1 MAKMT
6 RCIVCKKCKFPELKC
21 EIYENGIP
29 HDIVNEISDCEHYER
44 RPFANYPDDDLLTA
58 KGR

>member
-6 RCIVCKKCKFPELKC
+6 KCIVCKKCKFPELKC

-29 HDIVNEISDCEHYER
+29 HDLVNEISDCKHYEQK
-44 RPFANYPDDDLLTA
+44 PFVNYPDDDLPMA

>member
-1 MAKMT
+1 MASMS

-21 EIYENGIP
+21 EIYANGIP
-29 HDIVNEISDCEHYER
+29 HDIVNEIADCKHYER
-44 RPFANYPDDDLLTA
+44 KPFTNPSGDDLPIA

>member
-29 HDIVNEISDCEHYER
+29 HDIVNEISDCKHYER
-44 RPFANYPDDDLLTA
+44 KPFANYPDDDLPTV